1 MGCSFMLSLKFDEFG
16 EAVICRLR
24 SGVCCPTEN
33 AGQRATIIKKKDGR
47 SFPASMPQVNRWNL
61 VASNMGQNGTGDGA
75 LKYRRAGEPKC
86 DRINYVI
93 GKV

>member
-1 MGCSFMLSLKFDEFG
+1 
-16 EAVICRLR
+16 
-24 SGVCCPTEN
+24 
-33 AGQRATIIKKKDGR
+33 
-47 SFPASMPQVNRWNL
+47 MPQVNRWNL